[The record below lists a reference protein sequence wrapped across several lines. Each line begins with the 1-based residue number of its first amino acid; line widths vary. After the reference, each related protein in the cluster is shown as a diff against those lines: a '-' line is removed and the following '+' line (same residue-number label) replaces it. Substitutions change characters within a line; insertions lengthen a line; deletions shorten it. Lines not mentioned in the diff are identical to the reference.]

1 MSRASD
7 RREGRGW
14 PGYLFGGRVRTS
26 TVVLLIA
33 FFATWWIFETYQP
46 APAPPEQVPA
56 NEIVPPGFIPD
67 PAYTWAPR
75 TDVQQRPPAPTTTL
89 PTTPTTT
96 TTPTSPTSVGEVPR
110 RTHSGSRDRDDDH
123 PGRARAGRRRR
134 AATVAIGCPR
144 TCGANGFAAADPRA
158 PDHSAAGY
166 RAHPGHSGNS
176 GNAVMSRSLRLH

>member
-14 PGYLFGGRVRTS
+14 PGFLFGGRVRTS
-26 TVVLLIA
+26 TVALLIA

-75 TDVQQRPPAPTTTL
+75 TDVQQRPPT
-89 PTTPTTT
+89 PTTPTT
-96 TTPTSPTSVGEVPR
+96 PTSAGEEPAAPTPGTGTEPTATSEGPLPGGGVVPPPSPSEAPVPAVPP
-110 RTHSGSRDRDDDH
+110 TPPLPT
-123 PGRARAGRRRR
+123 PGLPTTVPPIP
-134 AATVAIGCPR
+134 ATP
-144 TCGANGFAAADPRA
+144 A
-158 PDHSAAGY
+158 PPAT
-166 RAHPGHSGNS
+166 P
-176 GNAVMSRSLRLH
+176 

>member
-14 PGYLFGGRVRTS
+14 PGFLFGGRVRTS
-26 TVVLLIA
+26 TVALLIA

-75 TDVQQRPPAPTTTL
+75 TDVQQRPPT
-89 PTTPTTT
+89 PTTPTSAGEEPAAPTPGTGTEPTATPEGPLPGGGVVPPPSPSEAPVPAVPPTPPLPTPGPPTT
-96 TTPTSPTSVGEVPR
+96 VPPIPATPAPP
-110 RTHSGSRDRDDDH
+110 
-123 PGRARAGRRRR
+123 
-134 AATVAIGCPR
+134 ATP
-144 TCGANGFAAADPRA
+144 
-158 PDHSAAGY
+158 
-166 RAHPGHSGNS
+166 
-176 GNAVMSRSLRLH
+176 

>member
-56 NEIVPPGFIPD
+56 SDVVPPGFIPD

-89 PTTPTTT
+89 PTTPPTTT
-96 TTPTSPTSVGEVPR
+96 PTSVGEVPAAP
-110 RTHSGSRDRDDDH
+110 T
-123 PGRARAGRRRR
+123 PG
-134 AATVAIGCPR
+134 AATEPTTTPEGPVPGGGIVP
-144 TCGANGFAAADPRA
+144 P
-158 PDHSAAGY
+158 PLPSAA
-166 RAHPGHSGNS
+166 PGT
-176 GNAVMSRSLRLH
+176 AVPSAPSPPTPGPQSTVPPTPATPAPPATP

>member
-33 FFATWWIFETYQP
+33 FLATWWIFETYQP

-56 NEIVPPGFIPD
+56 SDVVPPGFIPD

-96 TTPTSPTSVGEVPR
+96 PPTTTPTSVGEVPAAP
-110 RTHSGSRDRDDDH
+110 S
-123 PGRARAGRRRR
+123 PG
-134 AATVAIGCPR
+134 AATEPTTTPEGP
-144 TCGANGFAAADPRA
+144 A
-158 PDHSAAGY
+158 PGGGVVPSPLPSAA
-166 RAHPGHSGNS
+166 PGP
-176 GNAVMSRSLRLH
+176 AVPSAPPPPTPGPQTTLSTASAATPATPATAATP

>member
-7 RREGRGW
+7 RREGRSW

-56 NEIVPPGFIPD
+56 SDVVPPGFIPD

-96 TTPTSPTSVGEVPR
+96 PPTTPTSVGEVPAAP
-110 RTHSGSRDRDDDH
+110 T
-123 PGRARAGRRRR
+123 PG
-134 AATVAIGCPR
+134 AATEPTTTPEGPVPGGGVLPPPLPSEVPGPAVP
-144 TCGANGFAAADPRA
+144 TSPPPPVPASPPTVPTATA
-158 PDHSAAGY
+158 PTPATPATP
-166 RAHPGHSGNS
+166 ATP
-176 GNAVMSRSLRLH
+176 

>member
-56 NEIVPPGFIPD
+56 SDVVPPGFIPD

-96 TTPTSPTSVGEVPR
+96 TPTSVGEVPAAP
-110 RTHSGSRDRDDDH
+110 T
-123 PGRARAGRRRR
+123 PG
-134 AATVAIGCPR
+134 AATEPTTTPEGPTPGGGIVP
-144 TCGANGFAAADPRA
+144 P
-158 PDHSAAGY
+158 PLPSAA
-166 RAHPGHSGNS
+166 PGP
-176 GNAVMSRSLRLH
+176 AVPTAPPPPTPGPQTTVPPATAASPATPATPATP

>member
-56 NEIVPPGFIPD
+56 SDVVPPGFIPD

-96 TTPTSPTSVGEVPR
+96 PPTTPTSVGEVPAAP
-110 RTHSGSRDRDDDH
+110 T
-123 PGRARAGRRRR
+123 PG
-134 AATVAIGCPR
+134 AATEPTTTPEGPTPGGGVLPPPLPSEVPGPAVP
-144 TCGANGFAAADPRA
+144 TSPPPPVPASPPTVPTATA
-158 PDHSAAGY
+158 PTPATPATP
-166 RAHPGHSGNS
+166 ATP
-176 GNAVMSRSLRLH
+176 

>member
-56 NEIVPPGFIPD
+56 SDVVPPGFIPD

-96 TTPTSPTSVGEVPR
+96 PPTTPTSVGEVPAAP
-110 RTHSGSRDRDDDH
+110 T
-123 PGRARAGRRRR
+123 PG
-134 AATVAIGCPR
+134 AATEPTTTPEGPVPGGGVLPPPLPSEVPGPAVP
-144 TCGANGFAAADPRA
+144 TA
-158 PDHSAAGY
+158 PPPPI
-166 RAHPGHSGNS
+166 PGPQTTVPP
-176 GNAVMSRSLRLH
+176 ATAPTPVTPATPATP

>member
-14 PGYLFGGRVRTS
+14 PGFLFGGRVRTS
-26 TVVLLIA
+26 TVALLIA

-75 TDVQQRPPAPTTTL
+75 TDVQQRPPTPTTTATTTPT
-89 PTTPTTT
+89 PTTPTSAGEEPAAPTPGTGTEPTATPEGPLPGGGVVPPPSPSEAPVPAVPPTPLLPTPGPPTT
-96 TTPTSPTSVGEVPR
+96 VPPIPATPAPP
-110 RTHSGSRDRDDDH
+110 
-123 PGRARAGRRRR
+123 
-134 AATVAIGCPR
+134 ATP
-144 TCGANGFAAADPRA
+144 
-158 PDHSAAGY
+158 
-166 RAHPGHSGNS
+166 
-176 GNAVMSRSLRLH
+176 

>member
-14 PGYLFGGRVRTS
+14 PGFLFGGRVRTS
-26 TVVLLIA
+26 TVALLIA

-75 TDVQQRPPAPTTTL
+75 TDVQQQPPTPTTTATT
-89 PTTPTTT
+89 PTTPTT
-96 TTPTSPTSVGEVPR
+96 PTSAGEEPAAPTPGTGTEPTATPEGPLPGGGVVPPPSPSEAPVPAVPP
-110 RTHSGSRDRDDDH
+110 TPPLPT
-123 PGRARAGRRRR
+123 PGPPTTVPPIP
-134 AATVAIGCPR
+134 ATP
-144 TCGANGFAAADPRA
+144 A
-158 PDHSAAGY
+158 PPAT
-166 RAHPGHSGNS
+166 P
-176 GNAVMSRSLRLH
+176 